1 MHAAGDAKL
10 VAQQSDVQ
18 MNGVCEFFLKCNSMM
33 LCRKGHLPLT
43 EELVLAKISGGNI
56 LDRNGL
62 RFGDPDRTPGL

>member
-18 MNGVCEFFLKCNSMM
+18 MNGVREFFPRCNSMM

-43 EELVLAKISGGNI
+43 EELVLAKLSGGNI
-56 LDRNGL
+56 LDINGL
-62 RFGDPDRTPGL
+62 RFDDPDRTPGL